1 MTPFRT
7 DIVQRCGLLYT
18 AQVCVHTQFSI
29 YKLQNSMFILTML
42 PTNHENILIVQQIT
56 NIAPFSEY
64 Q

>member
-1 MTPFRT
+1 
-7 DIVQRCGLLYT
+7 
-18 AQVCVHTQFSI
+18 
-29 YKLQNSMFILTML
+29 MFILTML